1 MRIIKYITLALLVTV
16 SLTAGAKN
24 VKVPHVYMFGFA
36 ASFQDSIIYMT
47 DIQDVQ
53 GAWMETKSKFL
64 LGRDNYSY
72 QLKNYLETQE
82 QPQRVCVVF
91 FAKNRKKAEKMYVKL
106 RKKYLPATNKKKGK
120 KRQAPTLYDIRYIT
134 TQDFTFEPV
143 DMAEE

>member
-1 MRIIKYITLALLVTV
+1 MRVIKYITLALLLTA

-36 ASFQDSIIYMT
+36 ASFQDSVIYMT

-53 GAWMETKSKFL
+53 GAWMDTKSKFL

-72 QLKNYLETQE
+72 QLKNHLETQGLL
-82 QPQRVCVVF
+82 QRVCVVF

-106 RKKYLPATNKKKGK
+106 RKKYLPATKKKKSK
-120 KRQAPTLYDIRYIT
+120 KRQEPALYDIRYIT
-134 TQDFTFEPV
+134 AQDFSFEPV
-143 DMAEE
+143 DMSE